1 MYKKF
6 YDASWEMKPM
16 DKDYSIVEIITNDDN
31 YIKHVDTQF
40 YFTDWDCFSRG
51 NKTFIVID
59 VDDETLRNFCNQF
72 TKSGCKVNITKVE
85 KQ

>member
-16 DKDYSIVEIITNDDN
+16 DKDYSIVEFTTNDDN
-31 YIKHVDTQF
+31 YMRHVGDKF

-51 NKTFIVID
+51 NKTYIVID
-59 VDDETLRNFCNQF
+59 VGDDELNEFCEQF
-72 TKSGCKVNITKVE
+72 KKSGCKVKITNVNKV
-85 KQ
+85 